1 MESSGRIGFSQR
13 FPASADFGER
23 TVQHVGVCPGVDDVS
38 MSPEPQNS
46 VPRAAAVCERGE
58 AWRNSSCGGWS

>member
-46 VPRAAAVCERGE
+46 VPRAAAVCE
-58 AWRNSSCGGWS
+58 